1 MRGLAED
8 KSKQRDLFLSL
19 GVLLFALATRWGLF
33 YLIPDGQMN
42 DDACFLLRALHLSR
56 PTDVA
61 SLPNPVHYAIGWPL
75 LIAPFLKLGFD
86 WYATGR
92 ILATGLTCLT
102 SVYLASAFAR
112 RTGSRAFGAAVAL
125 LFLNAPQTMILG
137 SSLMSEPFYF
147 FLVSACLLGAATIG
161 DLRSALFWGGLSG
174 LCFLTRTEGL
184 LVGVVVCLS
193 LFARGCSWPVV
204 GGYLAGLASV
214 TGFVRGIFRHA
225 EQNTHLRQVKGVWGG
240 DHSPDFWS
248 YTPILGKQ
256 SATMALEALLN
267 RSSQAYHLLWLIP
280 IVALTVV
287 LQSKGVRA
295 TLPAFCKEPL
305 ALWLIGF
312 PFVFYVWPFSNP
324 RYWPLWAVLL
334 FALSLSH
341 LGTRP
346 RWVAM
351 AALLILQLPGAWHWY
366 GMGPLAERFQKELYL
381 PYYRSLSSGQKVL
394 TLNNTRVSSIAR
406 VPTEMPLMNSEFQ
419 SLPIAMAYTGC
430 DLIEWETTSRT
441 LKSVTGSDARTY
453 PPEALEG
460 LRKSPLFKLE
470 HSCAFSE
477 CYRLVADPTSL
488 KEAGSFYS
496 AAMQT
501 NEPKKRLEFLQQA
514 VSAVPGLPETEW
526 AFWNT
531 RLQLTPGDSE
541 ATRQLSELSGRYPF
555 LQQR

>member
-1 MRGLAED
+1 MKGLAED
-8 KSKQRDLFLSL
+8 KSKQRDLFLFL

-147 FLVSACLLGAATIG
+147 FLVSACLLGAATIR

-184 LVGVVVCLS
+184 LVGMAVGVS
-193 LFARGCSWPVV
+193 LLARGRKPSVL
-204 GGYLAGLASV
+204 GGFLAGLV
-214 TGFVRGIFRHA
+214 TVALFGRDLIKLDGA
-225 EQNTHLRQVKGVWGG
+225 HLRTAQGALAGRQF
-240 DHSPDFWS
+240 PDLWS
-248 YTPILGKQ
+248 YTPTLIKQ
-256 SATMALEALLN
+256 NATMALEALLT
-267 RSSQAYHLLWLIP
+267 RSSLGYHLLWLVPLAAVI
-280 IVALTVV
+280 VV
-287 LQSKGVRA
+287 LQSKGARA
-295 TLPAFCKEPL
+295 TLQAFCKEPL
-305 ALWLIGF
+305 ALWLVGF
-312 PFVFYVWPFSNP
+312 PFVFYVWPFFNP

-341 LGTRP
+341 LGTRL
-346 RWVAM
+346 RWLAM
-351 AALLILQLPGAWHWY
+351 ATLLLLQFPGAWHWY

-470 HSCAFSE
+470 QSCAFSE
-477 CYRLVADPTSL
+477 CYRLVADPASL
-488 KEAGSFYS
+488 KEAGSYYS